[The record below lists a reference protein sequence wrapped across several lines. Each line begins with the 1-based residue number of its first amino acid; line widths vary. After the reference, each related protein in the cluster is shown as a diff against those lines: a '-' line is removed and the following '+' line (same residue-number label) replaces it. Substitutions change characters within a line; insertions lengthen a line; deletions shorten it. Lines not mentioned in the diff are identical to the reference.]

1 MATEAIKI
9 TANTDD
15 LDSKLSK
22 SMKELGV
29 HYDEYGRLINK
40 EGQFV
45 AGLSQAQIKMGDYV
59 DAQGRMRNA
68 NGQLLE
74 GLTNTEKKLRMYVDE
89 QGNVIDAEGNFVRSL
104 NAETEAI
111 DRQDQA
117 LSDAFNNLMGAS
129 KKLGKM
135 ANNISTI
142 ISLVGNGN
150 EGFNTFARS
159 IVIASQ
165 SFSQFSLAMGMIPKI
180 TAFIKAMTVATE
192 GQTIAQVA
200 LNAVTGNWIA
210 LAAGALAAG
219 TAAVA
224 ISKSMPKEIDKTK
237 TSVDDAT
244 KSIDKMALAWEQVTE
259 NLKSAGNATKA
270 ANAAFSAFSFS
281 DSDLID
287 RLTKEAKEKEWN
299 AANTKAGLVSGRTT
313 EQDVA
318 DAEKAAAE
326 AAENLANAY
335 NQLASQDLPTDEM
348 TELKDRAEI
357 YTKAIESGTLTGE
370 ALANAQKAL
379 ENNLARQAEIE
390 AERNKEAEEQAKR
403 EAEEAKRQADEAKR
417 QAEENQK
424 RAQAALGDFEKYAS
438 GDVFK
443 DQEVLKLNETI
454 ERWKANFEAAGK
466 SQEELNA
473 AIESLK
479 KEYNDRKEKERIA
492 ENERFLQENGI
503 NDLLKEEK
511 TALEIYNDQIEAIA
525 EATERGALSI
535 EEANRARENADKRL
549 QEAKDKEAE
558 EIENARQARI
568 NELGISG
575 LREQGKSDWD
585 RVLDQ
590 QKNIQTALKEGLIEE
605 AEAAKLNAQV
615 MDDYFSKIKPA
626 VEEITDPEPEPM
638 TDAEIKRASSIS
650 AGSQELY
657 SLLTQR
663 DTEQKYQNEM
673 KKNFTELNT
682 YSKESRDS
690 LQTMDDN
697 IKTIMDRVGVV

>member
-1 MATEAIKI
+1 MPTEAIKI
-9 TANTDD
+9 TANTDE
-15 LDSKLSK
+15 LDAKLSK
-22 SMKELGV
+22 SMRELGV

-45 AGLSQAQIKMGDYV
+45 AGLSQASIKMGDYV

-74 GLTNTEKKLRMYVDE
+74 GLTNTEKKLRMFVDE

-104 NAETEAI
+104 NAETQALNK
-111 DRQDQA
+111 QDQA
-117 LSDAFNNLMGAS
+117 LTDAFNNLMGAS
-129 KKLGKM
+129 KKIGKM
-135 ANNISTI
+135 ANNLSMI

-150 EGFNTFARS
+150 EGMDKFARG

-165 SFSQFSLAMGMIPKI
+165 SFSQFSLAMGMLPKI
-180 TAFIKAMTVATE
+180 TAFIKAMTIATE

-224 ISKSMPKEIDKTK
+224 ISKSMPKETDKTK
-237 TSVDDAT
+237 TSIDDAT
-244 KSIDKMALAWEQVTE
+244 KSIDKMSIAWERVRETVKNVGSLTQTV
-259 NLKSAGNATKA
+259 NAG
-270 ANAAFSAFSFS
+270 FSAFSVS
-281 DSDLID
+281 ESDLID
-287 RLTKEAKEKEWN
+287 KLTEDYLDKDYK
-299 AANTKAGLVSGRTT
+299 AADAKAGLVSGRTT

-318 DAEKAAAE
+318 DAEKARAE
-326 AAENLANAY
+326 AAQNLANAY

-348 TELKDRAEI
+348 AELKDRAKV
-357 YTKAIESGTLTGE
+357 YTDAINSGKLTGD

-379 ENNLARQAEIE
+379 ENNLKRQAEIE
-390 AERNKEAEEQAKR
+390 AEKNKAEEERLKQ
-403 EAEEAKRQADEAKR
+403 EEEEARR
-417 QAEENQK
+417 QAEETRRK
-424 RAQAALGDFEKYAS
+424 AESALGDFAKYAS

-466 SQEELNA
+466 SQEELDA
-473 AIESLK
+473 AISSLK

-492 ENERFLQENGI
+492 DNERFVQETGI

-525 EATERGALSI
+525 EATERGAIST
-535 EEANRARENADKRL
+535 EQANKAREEADKRL
-549 QEAKDKEAE
+549 NEAKDKEAE
-558 EIENARQARI
+558 QIENARQSRLS
-568 NELGISG
+568 ELGILG
-575 LREQGKSDWD
+575 LRDQGKSDWD
-585 RVLDQ
+585 RVLEK
-590 QKNIQTALKEGLIEE
+590 QKNIESALNEGLIEE

-615 MDDYFSKIKPA
+615 LDDYYSKLKPA
-626 VEEITDPEPEPM
+626 VDDLGEAVPEPEPEEK
-638 TDAEIKRASSIS
+638 TEVKRASSIT

-673 KKNFTELNT
+673 RRDFNELNT
-682 YSKESRDS
+682 YSRESRDS
-690 LQTMDDN
+690 LQTMDAN